1 MAKSSFWCS
10 SLTCVLA
17 LTLAA
22 HSAEPPA
29 AVEVRKSNGAGG
41 DVLSL
46 GTVLDAAGLLVT
58 VSAAAEPG
66 ARFFVGPV
74 DQPAKGDVAL
84 HEPKSRVLLL
94 RTEKPAAPTATLGAS
109 RALPPL
115 AELKWST
122 GAALKP
128 ARVVGPIKSLDGKA
142 LLLTLLRVNFS
153 DGTPQPGTPL
163 LDSENRVVALALS
176 ALDDDAGGWLTLPVE
191 AVQKVATDFA
201 NYGRVQTGRL
211 EIGVAIGTTTPR
223 IELVKPGQRG
233 EKAGLRAGDVIL
245 RLGSRDVSDCFDV
258 LDANFHLDSRV
269 ETPIRILRGQQTL
282 DLTAPADE

>member
-1 MAKSSFWCS
+1 M
-10 SLTCVLA
+10 VA

-22 HSAEPPA
+22 HAAELPA

-41 DVLSL
+41 DIVSV
-46 GTVLDAAGLLVT
+46 GTVLDSAGLLVT

-66 ARFFVGPV
+66 ARFFVGPA

-94 RTEKPAAPTATLGAS
+94 RTEKPAAPAATLGTS
-109 RALPPL
+109 RALAPL
-115 AELKWST
+115 AELKWSA
-122 GAALKP
+122 GAGLKP
-128 ARVVGPIKSLDGKA
+128 ARVVGPMKSLDGKA
-142 LLLTLLRVNFS
+142 LLLTLLRVNFAE
-153 DGTPQPGTPL
+153 GTPVPGTPL
-163 LDSENRVVALALS
+163 LDPEHRVVALALS
-176 ALDDDAGGWLTLPVE
+176 ALDDEAGGWLALPVE
-191 AVQKVATDFA
+191 AVQKVAADFA
-201 NYGRVQTGRL
+201 KYGRVQTGRL

-233 EKAGLRAGDVIL
+233 EKAGLRAGDVLL
-245 RLGSRDVSDCFDV
+245 RLGTRDVADCFDV

-269 ETPIRILRGQQTL
+269 ETPIRILRGQQII